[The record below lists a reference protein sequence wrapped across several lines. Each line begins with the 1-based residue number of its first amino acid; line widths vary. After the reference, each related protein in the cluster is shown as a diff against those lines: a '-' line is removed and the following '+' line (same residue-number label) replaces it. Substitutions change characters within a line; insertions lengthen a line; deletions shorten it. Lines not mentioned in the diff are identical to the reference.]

1 MSAATAPE
9 SLDMLKRPIPA
20 SGEMLP
26 VVGCGTWRTF
36 DVRTASGQR
45 SPLRDVLRTLFDA
58 GGATID
64 SSPMYGRS
72 EAVVGELVEELDA
85 RGRAFVATKVWT
97 QGREA
102 GIAQMTRSLE
112 RLRAL
117 PLDLVQV
124 HNLLDWR
131 THLATL
137 RDWKARGRV
146 RYIGITH
153 YKTSVHAD
161 LEAVMRSE
169 PIDFVQVNYALNN
182 REAENTLLPLAA
194 ERGIAVLV
202 NRPFGKGTLVRRLE
216 RGPLPGFAAELDC
229 ASWAELTLKYVL
241 ANPAVTCV
249 IPGTGKPGHM
259 AANAR
264 AGSGRLPDPELC
276 RRIRAAAGV

>member
-1 MSAATAPE
+1 
-9 SLDMLKRPIPA
+9 MLKRPIPA

-26 VVGCGTWRTF
+26 VIGCGTWRTF
-36 DVRTASGQR
+36 DVRMASGR
-45 SPLRDVLRTLFDA
+45 HPALRNVLRTLFEA
-58 GGATID
+58 GGAMID
-64 SSPMYGRS
+64 SSPMYGHA
-72 EAVVGELVEELDA
+72 EGVVGELVEELDA
-85 RGRAFVATKVWT
+85 RDRAFVATKVWT

-112 RLRAL
+112 QLRAL

-137 RDWKARGRV
+137 REWKESGRV

-153 YKTSVHAD
+153 YKTNVHAD
-161 LEAVMRSE
+161 LEAVMRAE

-182 REAENTLLPLAA
+182 REAEKTLLPLAA

-202 NRPFGKGTLVRRLE
+202 NRPFGKGTLLRRLSH
-216 RGPLPGFAAELDC
+216 GPLPALAAELDC
-229 ASWAELTLKYVL
+229 TSWSELALKYIL
-241 ANPAVTCV
+241 ANQAVTCV
-249 IPGTGKPGHM
+249 IPGTGQPGHM

-264 AGSGRLPDPELC
+264 AGAGRLPDPALC
-276 RRIRAAAGV
+276 RRILAAAGL